1 MQDASNEERKYL
13 EKERK
18 KKTFP
23 FIILGKMRL
32 KEKKNDT
39 FSF

>member
-13 EKERK
+13 GERK

-23 FIILGKMRL
+23 FIILGKTRL
-32 KEKKNDT
+32 KEKK
-39 FSF
+39 